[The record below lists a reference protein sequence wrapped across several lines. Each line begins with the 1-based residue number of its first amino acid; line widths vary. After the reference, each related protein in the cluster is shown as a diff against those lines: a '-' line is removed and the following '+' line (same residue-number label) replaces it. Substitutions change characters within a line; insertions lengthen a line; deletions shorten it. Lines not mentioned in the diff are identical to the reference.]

1 MRLLRPGGNV
11 YNRAIHIRF
20 DLLWEINLLDMPKK
34 VVPFSGIGRWVLTGA
49 ELTGYTVGMLMA
61 LYRNGEYD
69 QNLLHIGHKVCS
81 GSGFSR
87 QIGLPTFALS
97 YHWGCI

>member
-1 MRLLRPGGNV
+1 MRLLRRGGNV

-49 ELTGYTVGMLMA
+49 ELTGYTVGMLMRFIA
-61 LYRNGEYD
+61 TADTIRFASYWA
-69 QNLLHIGHKVCS
+69 Q
-81 GSGFSR
+81 
-87 QIGLPTFALS
+87 GLFWRPAFP
-97 YHWGCI
+97 GK

>member
-1 MRLLRPGGNV
+1 M

-34 VVPFSGIGRWVLTGA
+34 AVPFSGIGRWVLTGA
-49 ELTGYTVGMLMA
+49 ELTGYTVGILMA

-69 QNLLHIGHKVCS
+69 QICFILVTRFVLAA
-81 GSGFSR
+81 GFSR

-97 YHWGCI
+97 YH